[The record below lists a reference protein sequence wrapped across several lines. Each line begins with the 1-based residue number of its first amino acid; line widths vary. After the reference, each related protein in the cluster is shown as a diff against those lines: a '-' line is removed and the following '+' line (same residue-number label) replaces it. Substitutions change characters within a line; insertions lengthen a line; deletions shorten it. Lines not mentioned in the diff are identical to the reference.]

1 MSSLFHTDFGAE
13 GTVGWTDDDDDVDGC
28 DGDTMI
34 QSMKKKK
41 RSKERRQMMKP
52 SELGIYDDVC
62 L

>member
-41 RSKERRQMMKP
+41 KVEREETNDETKRAWN
-52 SELGIYDDVC
+52 LR
-62 L
+62 

>member
-1 MSSLFHTDFGAE
+1 VSSLFHTDFGAE

-41 RSKERRQMMKP
+41 KVEREETNDETKRAWN
-52 SELGIYDDVC
+52 LR
-62 L
+62 